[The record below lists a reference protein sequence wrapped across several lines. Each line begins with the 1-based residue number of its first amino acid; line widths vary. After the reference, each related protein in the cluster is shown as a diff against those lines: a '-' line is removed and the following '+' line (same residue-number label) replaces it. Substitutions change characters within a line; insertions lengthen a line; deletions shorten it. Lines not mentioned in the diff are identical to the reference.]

1 VITEH
6 HGHVVMMM
14 AWPRHHQPGRM
25 SIRMIIMTQKFEI
38 IKTCCLGMSLN
49 QSDRG
54 VVSDL
59 SCVNAINM
67 ADGTDTDFRL
77 SLCSLVLKET
87 SA

>member
-1 VITEH
+1 
-6 HGHVVMMM
+6 
-14 AWPRHHQPGRM
+14 
-25 SIRMIIMTQKFEI
+25 
-38 IKTCCLGMSLN
+38 MSLN

-59 SCVNAINM
+59 SCVDAIKM
-67 ADGTDTDFRL
+67 ADGTDTDYRL